1 VKPRVQWPVKP
12 RKRTNPLLRW
22 SRYFFLTIGI
32 VMLGYCGFML
42 LDAKLFQSY
51 QSWRFQQ
58 AVQVSQPPA
67 SSVALLSAPV
77 DASFEPAERKT
88 IPGREG
94 AALGRIEIS
103 RIGLSAMIME
113 GIDDKT
119 LRRAVG
125 HFPGTEMP
133 GQQGNFVIAGHRD
146 TFFRPLRKI
155 RLDDEITLTTL
166 HGSYRYRVD
175 STRVTQ
181 PEDISPLDNSDDAS
195 MMTLVTCFPFE
206 FVGHAPQRFVV
217 RAHRI
222 LDAANPAPPRK

>member
-1 VKPRVQWPVKP
+1 MKPRVQWPVKP
-12 RKRTNPLLRW
+12 QKRTNPLLRW
-22 SRYFFLTIGI
+22 SRYFFLTIGT

-58 AVQVSQPPA
+58 AVQVSQPLA

-77 DASFEPAERKT
+77 DAGFEPAESKT

-125 HFPGTEMP
+125 HFPGTELP
-133 GQQGNFVIAGHRD
+133 GHQGNFVIAGHRD

-181 PEDISPLDNSDDAS
+181 PEDISALDNSDDAS

-222 LDAANPAPPRK
+222 LDAANPALPQK

>member
-1 VKPRVQWPVKP
+1 MKYRAKWVMRFPP
-12 RKRTNPLLRW
+12 RTNPLLRW
-22 SRYFFLTIGI
+22 SRYFFFIIGTLT
-32 VMLGYCGFML
+32 LGYCGFVL

-58 AVQVSQPPA
+58 AVRDAQPLVSNVVLPPA
-67 SSVALLSAPV
+67 TVEASPAPV
-77 DASFEPAERKT
+77 QNSVVSS
-88 IPGREG
+88 REG

-125 HFPGTEMP
+125 HFPGTELP
-133 GQQGNFVIAGHRD
+133 GQKGNFVIAGHRD
-146 TFFRPLRKI
+146 TFFRPLRNVHP
-155 RLDDEITLTTL
+155 DDEIILTTL
-166 HGSYRYRVD
+166 NGTYRYRVD

-181 PEDISPLDNSDDAS
+181 PEDISALDNSDDAS
-195 MMTLVTCFPFE
+195 LMTLVTCFPFE
-206 FVGHAPQRFVV
+206 FVGHAPQRFIV

-222 LDAANPAPPRK
+222 PDAAKSALPVK

>member
-1 VKPRVQWPVKP
+1 MSLPT
-12 RKRTNPLLRW
+12 RTNPILRW
-22 SRYFFLTIGI
+22 SRYFFFILGILT
-32 VMLGYCGFML
+32 LGYCGFVL

-58 AVQVSQPPA
+58 AIQGSQPLAA
-67 SSVALLSAPV
+67 SAALPTDPVEASPVLAESSA
-77 DASFEPAERKT
+77 DS
-88 IPGREG
+88 GREG

-125 HFPGTEMP
+125 HFPGTELP

-181 PEDISPLDNSDDAS
+181 PEDISALDNSDDAS

-222 LDAANPAPPRK
+222 LDAANPALPQK

>member
-1 VKPRVQWPVKP
+1 MSLPT
-12 RKRTNPLLRW
+12 RTNPILRW
-22 SRYFFLTIGI
+22 SRYIFFIVATLT
-32 VMLGYCGFML
+32 LGYCGFVL

-58 AVQVSQPPA
+58 AVQVSQPLA
-67 SSVALLSAPV
+67 SSVALHPV
-77 DASFEPAERKT
+77 PVEASFVLAEST
-88 IPGREG
+88 AVPSREG

-125 HFPGTEMP
+125 HFPGTELP

-146 TFFRPLRKI
+146 TFFRPLRKV

-166 HGSYRYRVD
+166 HGSFRYRVD
-175 STRVTQ
+175 ATRVTQ
-181 PEDISPLDNSDDAS
+181 PEDISALDNSDDDS
-195 MMTLVTCFPFE
+195 IMTLVTCFPFE

-222 LDAANPAPPRK
+222 PDGAKPVLSKK